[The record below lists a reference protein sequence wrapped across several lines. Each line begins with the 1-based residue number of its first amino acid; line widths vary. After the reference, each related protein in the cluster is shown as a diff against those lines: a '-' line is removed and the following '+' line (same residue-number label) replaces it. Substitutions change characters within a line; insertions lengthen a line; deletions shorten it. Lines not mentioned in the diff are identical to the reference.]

1 MGYTSEFLLTF
12 IDELKKQIII
22 RKIVEQNTFDNYHV
36 DFLKKKSEENHYQSL
51 DDMIYSS

>member
-36 DFLKKKSEENHYQSL
+36 DFFKKKSEENHYQSL